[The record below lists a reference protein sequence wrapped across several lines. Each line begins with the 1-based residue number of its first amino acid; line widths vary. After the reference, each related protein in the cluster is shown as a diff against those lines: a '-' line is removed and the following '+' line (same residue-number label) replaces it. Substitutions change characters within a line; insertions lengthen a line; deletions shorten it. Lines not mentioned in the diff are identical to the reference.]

1 MKKLLTFA
9 TVASFVALVACGPSQ
24 AELDAK
30 AKALADSL
38 ALDSAMK
45 AQAAQKL
52 ADSLKMVAMQDSM
65 NKVRIADSLRM
76 DSIEKASKK
85 GGSSK
90 PKPQAPKEPEKAPEG
105 APKVG
110 KKKPGQ

>member
-9 TVASFVALVACGPSQ
+9 AIAGFLSLAACGPSQ

-38 ALDSAMK
+38 ALDSTMNAQK
-45 AQAAQKL
+45 AQHE
-52 ADSLKMVAMQDSM
+52 ADSLKQIAMADSM
-65 NKVRIADSLRM
+65 NKVHIADSLRM

-85 GGSSK
+85 GGGTK
-90 PKPQAPKEPEKAPEG
+90 KTPTKKEPEKAPEG

>member
-9 TVASFVALVACGPSQ
+9 AIAGFLSLAACGPSQ

-38 ALDSAMK
+38 AMDSTMNAQK
-45 AQAAQKL
+45 AQHE
-52 ADSLKMVAMQDSM
+52 ADSLKQIAMADSM
-65 NKVRIADSLRM
+65 NKVHIADSLRM

-85 GGSSK
+85 G
-90 PKPQAPKEPEKAPEG
+90 APKTPKKKEEPPKKEDG
-105 APKVG
+105 PKVG
-110 KKKPGQ
+110 KPKGGTP